1 MEYPITEFPTK
12 EQIADNKV
20 IAAFM
25 ELTIITDGISWFDTD
40 YKPLKKYHSDWN
52 DLMPVWKKCKEIGL
66 FMMTNGGK
74 LQFLAFALSGYFRK
88 YAYWRC
94 ANFGKIAMW
103 NRSIEFTMPRLKNVA

>member
-52 DLMPVWKKCKEIGL
+52 DLMPVWKKCKDIGL
-66 FMMTNGGK
+66 FMMTNGHESLWLEK
-74 LQFLAFALSGYFRK
+74 SKEIENSMVNEINCSKSAS
-88 YAYWRC
+88 
-94 ANFGKIAMW
+94 KISQLVKW
-103 NRSIEFTMPRLKNVA
+103 YNENKV